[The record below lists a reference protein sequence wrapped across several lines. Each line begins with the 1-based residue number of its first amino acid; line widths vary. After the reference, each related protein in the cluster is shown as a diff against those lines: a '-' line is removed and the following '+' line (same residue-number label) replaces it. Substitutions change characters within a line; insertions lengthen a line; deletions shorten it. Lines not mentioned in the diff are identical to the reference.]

1 MPLPHGHDASPTRC
15 ARTGAN
21 RVHKQ
26 DQDRSPQDLPISDY
40 PISDNP
46 NRDYPNREYPN
57 REYPDREYPNRDN
70 PSRDN
75 PNRDNPRCDIPDQE
89 SHRPLAVQRL
99 YDGMAADYA
108 VRFGSEL
115 ADADQSDPDI
125 EFLDAAVRSF
135 PDGYVVDVGCGPA
148 QVSRFLIERGRTVIG
163 LDLAPGMLAQAAK
176 LVPDAGLVAGDLM
189 ALPLKPASC
198 AAAVASY
205 SLHHLPKA
213 MLGDALAGL
222 REVLSP
228 SGVLVIITHGGS
240 SEELLDQPE
249 GQVVL
254 SRYAPEELADRLRS
268 AGLTPELLRTRP
280 PRPGEYPAEKIRI
293 TARRP

>member
-1 MPLPHGHDASPTRC
+1 MHDP
-15 ARTGAN
+15 N
-21 RVHKQ
+21 Q
-26 DQDRSPQDLPISDY
+26 DYPVNDYPVTDYPVTDYPIADYSISDY

-46 NRDYPNREYPN
+46 
-57 REYPDREYPNRDN
+57 
-70 PSRDN
+70 SRDF
-75 PNRDNPRCDIPDQE
+75 PRCDIPNSGDY
-89 SHRPLAVQRL
+89 HDRRLAVQRL

-125 EFLDAAVRSF
+125 EFLDAATRSF

-163 LDLAPGMLAQAAK
+163 LDIATGMLTEAAK

-189 ALPLKPASC
+189 ALPLRPASC

-213 MLGDALAGL
+213 LLGVALAGL

-228 SGVLVIITHGGS
+228 GGVLVIITHGGS
-240 SEELLDQPE
+240 SEELLDRPE
-249 GQVVL
+249 GEVVL
-254 SRYAPEELADRLRS
+254 SRYEPEELADRLRS
-268 AGLTPELLRTRP
+268 AGLAPELLRTRP

-293 TARRP
+293 TARRQ